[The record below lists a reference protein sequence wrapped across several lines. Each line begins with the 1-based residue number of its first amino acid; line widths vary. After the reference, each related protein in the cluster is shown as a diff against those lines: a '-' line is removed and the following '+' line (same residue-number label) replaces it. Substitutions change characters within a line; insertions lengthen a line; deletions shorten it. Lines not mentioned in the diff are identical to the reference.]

1 MAERKGGQLT
11 LILLDWE
18 KELDKVDQQRMLQV
32 LKRLGT
38 PEHMLCMLENIYK
51 QPNFA
56 AQTVDGES
64 QEDTYNSG
72 ISQGCPLSPYL
83 FTVLMSALFG
93 DITSRLHTDS
103 ETDRAN

>member
-38 PEHMLCMLENIYK
+38 PEHMLRMLENIYK

-56 AQTVDGES
+56 AQQLTGNPRKTHTTPES
-64 QEDTYNSG
+64 VKDAHCRR
-72 ISQGCPLSPYL
+72 ISSQY
-83 FTVLMSALFG
+83 
-93 DITSRLHTDS
+93 
-103 ETDRAN
+103 